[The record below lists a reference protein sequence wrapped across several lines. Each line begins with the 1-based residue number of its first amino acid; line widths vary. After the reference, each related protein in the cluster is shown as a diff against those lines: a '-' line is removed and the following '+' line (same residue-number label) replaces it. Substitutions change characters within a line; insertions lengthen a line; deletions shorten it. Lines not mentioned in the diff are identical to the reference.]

1 MGGSNRGKASQ
12 ESTSPGAPAPG
23 WYPDTGGSGRLRYWN
38 GQAWTEHFAAGPASG
53 HAVVLP
59 APKFTQSAAPRKKDG
74 RPHGQPVQPW
84 SERLS
89 PQNLVGESFH
99 EAAFK
104 ALAAEYGHRSV
115 PDYGVEIK
123 TALAAMCLIRT
134 TLTTRT
140 PSPYGSTADILL
152 GICHATSLPSSH
164 IHWKNS
170 PTGLICRSRHAS
182 GSDNALTGTS
192 VPAPRSPGSGVA

>member
-1 MGGSNRGKASQ
+1 MGWLNRGKASQ

-59 APKFTQSAAPRKKDG
+59 APKFTQSAAPRKRDG

-123 TALAAMCLIRT
+123 TALAAMVPDPDNAYDSNAVSVWIDGRHLV
-134 TLTTRT
+134 
-140 PSPYGSTADILL
+140 G
-152 GICHATSLPSSH
+152 HLPRDVAAQFAH
-164 IHWKNS
+164 PLEKLA
-170 PTGLICRSRHAS
+170 TGLICRSRHAS